1 MCSAQSTHHHY
12 FGLIAPGPECPQFL
26 CHHTWSGKSSLDYGC
41 FESFKLIRDFTK
53 IINPVLLADGSWNI
67 QKWHDKERSDN
78 PPSLPPWRG
87 LAGGNG
93 KFCIHTKICLKDP
106 YLDIS
111 LLSGF
116 KYHEIYTL
124 LYAEHFEVYCFTDQG
139 RFSIH
144 SKNWLRN
151 KLS

>member
-1 MCSAQSTHHHY
+1 MVHEI
-12 FGLIAPGPECPQFL
+12 FRN
-26 CHHTWSGKSSLDYGC
+26 DM
-41 FESFKLIRDFTK
+41 IRKGRIT
-53 IINPVLLADGSWNI
+53 LL
-67 QKWHDKERSDN
+67 
-78 PPSLPPWRG
+78 PLPPWRG